1 MYERAVKEVLDKCGS
16 VLCLEDELTAEEIT
30 KLDGAAP
37 KRFEMLYTVYG
48 QTVQSLIQIDEDCCM
63 LIAGYKDQFKGLK
76 TSQLFK
82 TEETANEV
90 LDRIV

>member
-1 MYERAVKEVLDKCGS
+1 MYQRAVKEILDQCGS
-16 VLCLEDELTAEEIT
+16 ILNLEEELTPEEIT

-48 QTVQSLIQIDEDCCM
+48 QTVQSLIQIDEECCM
-63 LIAGYKDQFKGLK
+63 LIAGYKETFKGLK

-82 TEETANEV
+82 TEESAN
-90 LDRIV
+90 